1 MNPQIASAR
10 TSPSVSQQTRPRYGI
25 AAICRSD
32 DGQTFNELAV
42 NVTTEGC
49 RLAYLS
55 DDVWPPVVQVQLR
68 SPRGKVVEVLV
79 TTSSIDVAGKLKV
92 VNCRF
97 ERLLS
102 EAELAELR

>member
-1 MNPQIASAR
+1 MNPQTASPR
-10 TSPSVSQQTRPRYGI
+10 TSPSVSHQTRPRYGI
-25 AAICRSD
+25 AAVCRSD

-42 NVTTEGC
+42 NVSTEGC

-55 DDVWPPVVQVQLR
+55 DDVRPPVVQVQLR
-68 SPRGKVVEVLV
+68 SPGGNVVEVLV
-79 TTSSIDVAGKLKV
+79 TTSNIEVAGKLKV

-97 ERLLS
+97 ERPLS

>member
-1 MNPQIASAR
+1 MNPQTASPR
-10 TSPSVSQQTRPRYGI
+10 TSPSVSHQTRPRYGI

-42 NVTTEGC
+42 NVSTEGC

-55 DDVWPPVVQVQLR
+55 DDVRPPVVQVQLR
-68 SPRGKVVEVLV
+68 SPRGNVVEVLV
-79 TTSSIDVAGKLKV
+79 TTSNIEVAGKLKV

-97 ERLLS
+97 ERPLS